1 MNTRKLFVW
10 SLALG
15 LMLWL
20 TACNLPSSATPPMA
34 TPLPPSPTI
43 AATDT
48 PTPTP
53 QPAAPQ
59 DCQQDASC
67 LIAAAQNCQP
77 ASGQFVSQVEIFGAQ
92 ASTVTQFDIQGPDAD
107 GLCVFR
113 VSTVEA
119 SLVYTDEA
127 KQQLRQSGM
136 NDEEIEAQRKMVED
150 EMRKNGPSGT
160 CKGQSADLAALLQ
173 QWQSGKFTSNDWAPF
188 SCTGGTLGQPQ
199 EVEITVEVTPAA
211 PTETPTPAP
220 TATPTP
226 QPAATPTGQGS
237 TIPQP
242 QIEFLRVDRKANPTY
257 DYYYLQVVN
266 WQAYPAAWFAPA
278 PDLPPCGLNHN
289 ASRAWVSIINSRT
302 NTRLQG
308 FCALSSPQAL
318 TKLWFATGK
327 NAPPPEQV
335 VVDIWDRKTDTHY
348 RSAPVTPP

>member
-1 MNTRKLFVW
+1 MTRHPLLSGILLAISLF
-10 SLALG
+10 AAIAC
-15 LMLWL
+15 
-20 TACNLPSSATPPMA
+20 TATTVYLPAIAKNLN
-34 TPLPPSPTI
+34 I
-43 AATDT
+43 GAA
-48 PTPTP
+48 PNRSWTP
-53 QPAAPQ
+53 QPT
-59 DCQQDASC
+59 
-67 LIAAAQNCQP
+67 I
-77 ASGQFVSQVEIFGAQ
+77 
-92 ASTVTQFDIQGPDAD
+92 
-107 GLCVFR
+107 
-113 VSTVEA
+113 
-119 SLVYTDEA
+119 
-127 KQQLRQSGM
+127 
-136 NDEEIEAQRKMVED
+136 
-150 EMRKNGPSGT
+150 
-160 CKGQSADLAALLQ
+160 
-173 QWQSGKFTSNDWAPF
+173 
-188 SCTGGTLGQPQ
+188 
-199 EVEITVEVTPAA
+199 
-211 PTETPTPAP
+211 TPTFTPIP